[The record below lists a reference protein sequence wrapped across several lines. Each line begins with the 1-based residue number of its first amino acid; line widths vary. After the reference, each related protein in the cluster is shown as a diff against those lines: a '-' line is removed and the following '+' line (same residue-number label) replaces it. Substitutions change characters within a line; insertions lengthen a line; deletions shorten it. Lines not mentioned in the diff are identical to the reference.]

1 MTQVTRPTHWAFL
14 EAALIRSI
22 HEGLFFDK
30 KYWARHS
37 SAGDVLKPVYLAST
51 VMHGR
56 IVELNKCVS
65 RFLYWRAAVLSASSG
80 EIPRGTRSFRR

>member
-1 MTQVTRPTHWAFL
+1 MTRVKRPAHWEFV

-30 KYWARHS
+30 KYCARHWA

-51 VMHGR
+51 VMHGK
-56 IVELNKCVS
+56 IGELNKCTS
-65 RFLYWRAAVLSASSG
+65 KFFYW
-80 EIPRGTRSFRR
+80 

>member
-1 MTQVTRPTHWAFL
+1 MTQVTGHAHWAFV

-37 SAGDVLKPVYLAST
+37 SGGGALEPVYLSST

-56 IVELNKCVS
+56 IRELDKCTS
-65 RFLYWRAAVLSASSG
+65 RFFYG
-80 EIPRGTRSFRR
+80 ELRC